1 METVQSIL
9 SLNLMKVTMEMV
21 QSISIS
27 YQLMD
32 MMQMVQ
38 LESMFYM
45 MMMVTMVMDQSRL
58 KKIPMNIQVQFQL
71 KSQITM
77 VHQMLIMV
85 NLLQIILMEA
95 AIQVLFQLPKMS
107 NLFQLEKLLSFKKI
121 KSSRRIMPRNH
132 NSLDFEQYEITDNF
146 FMN

>member
-21 QSISIS
+21 QSMSN
-27 YQLMD
+27 QLMD

-38 LESMFYM
+38 LKSMFYM